1 MKHPD
6 DMNRYESSLDARW
19 LEQRITA
26 FNREMDELERK
37 VTQLEAIVLELKAK
51 PAAKKGAKK

>member
-19 LEQRITA
+19 LEQRIAA

-37 VTQLEAIVLELKAK
+37 VTQLEAIVLELKAQ
-51 PAAKKGAKK
+51 P